1 MEASGNWKVIAG
13 NDVIFGFIVSSPAAI
28 LGQNQTFIF
37 YSSMQTL
44 ESEYEKCVFKMEKK
58 VQQYSASSIGLQLI

>member
-1 MEASGNWKVIAG
+1 METSQNWKAIDR
-13 NDVIFGFIVSSPAAI
+13 NDVRFGFIVSPPVAI

-44 ESEYEKCVFKMEKK
+44 ESEYEKR
-58 VQQYSASSIGLQLI
+58 IL